1 MSRLFN
7 IQNLA
12 FNIAYWILIFFSPY
26 LCNSLNLTKP
36 VSMIYEFLKSS
47 PQFDET
53 VFVAPS
59 ADIIGDVTIG
69 KESSIWFNVTIR
81 GDVNYIQIGEKS
93 NVQDN
98 VCIHVMNQTGP
109 TIIGNEVTIGHGAIV
124 HGCTVHDRVLVGMNV
139 TILDEAVV
147 ESDVIIAAGSLVPPG
162 KTLESGYMYMGSP
175 AKQTRKLTEEE
186 LASIPKYATNYIKYS
201 RAYQQKDQYDENPFY
216 SK

>member
-1 MSRLFN
+1 
-7 IQNLA
+7 
-12 FNIAYWILIFFSPY
+12 
-26 LCNSLNLTKP
+26 
-36 VSMIYEFLKSS
+36 MIYEFLKSS

-81 GDVNYIQIGEKS
+81 GDVNYIQIGDKS

-216 SK
+216 NK